1 MRNHINTQHIVLF
14 RCLKTMV
21 LFIFLCFAGLQG
33 VKAQDWT
40 YSEQQGFFKYVKP
53 RTNLLYWGTLTP
65 NIGMDYYVSPHVS
78 VGTVFGYR
86 PWPTDDAVDI
96 KWRHLLAAAQLRLWN
111 DSTFKHKST
120 FWAIDAIY
128 SHFNMAN
135 LKFPFGMYSSVRD
148 NRLQGDMVAL
158 ALSFGYNI
166 RLNSLFRMEFE
177 GGMGVGYSWAD
188 KYACGHCGTWLG
200 KDNKPFL
207 MPKLAVN
214 IVLDPRKKQRV
225 EPVIIVPEPV
235 DTVVPVIEE
244 PQPVVEEPKP
254 VVKELVL
261 TSVAEQLVTGHTI
274 LKDFNNYRPYDRTRV
289 MRKEK
294 DMLYVHFPLDKTE
307 LRRDFMDN
315 DTILDEIVSVTRQI
329 MADTRSRVRLIQI
342 IGLASVE
349 GPVKHNEWLAQS
361 RAEALRDYI
370 LKAVPE
376 TTPEMFEV
384 NGGGEAWSEF
394 RDQINDLLTNSS
406 LMAKHKELTRNDLLQ
421 LLKITEEE
429 PDLNMRERKLKKLRG
444 GLPYRYLLKTMLA
457 EQRNSG
463 YVQIYFE
470 RVPDVKAETINRG
483 AAKLNEQD
491 YEGALQIL
499 QDVKDDPRSWNA
511 YGVALY
517 MTGHREEAITYFRRS
532 AENGN
537 PEAQE
542 NLKRLT
548 E

>member
-1 MRNHINTQHIVLF
+1 
-14 RCLKTMV
+14 
-21 LFIFLCFAGLQG
+21 
-33 VKAQDWT
+33 
-40 YSEQQGFFKYVKP
+40 
-53 RTNLLYWGTLTP
+53 
-65 NIGMDYYVSPHVS
+65 
-78 VGTVFGYR
+78 
-86 PWPTDDAVDI
+86 
-96 KWRHLLAAAQLRLWN
+96 
-111 DSTFKHKST
+111 
-120 FWAIDAIY
+120 
-128 SHFNMAN
+128 
-135 LKFPFGMYSSVRD
+135 
-148 NRLQGDMVAL
+148 
-158 ALSFGYNI
+158 
-166 RLNSLFRMEFE
+166 
-177 GGMGVGYSWAD
+177 
-188 KYACGHCGTWLG
+188 
-200 KDNKPFL
+200 
-207 MPKLAVN
+207 
-214 IVLDPRKKQRV
+214 
-225 EPVIIVPEPV
+225 
-235 DTVVPVIEE
+235 
-244 PQPVVEEPKP
+244 
-254 VVKELVL
+254 
-261 TSVAEQLVTGHTI
+261 
-274 LKDFNNYRPYDRTRV
+274 
-289 MRKEK
+289 
-294 DMLYVHFPLDKTE
+294 MLYVHFPLDKTE

-444 GLPYRYLLKTMLA
+444 GVPYRYLLKTMLA

-470 RVPDVKAETINRG
+470 RIPDVKAETINRG

-499 QDVKDDPRSWNA
+499 QGVKDDPRSWNA